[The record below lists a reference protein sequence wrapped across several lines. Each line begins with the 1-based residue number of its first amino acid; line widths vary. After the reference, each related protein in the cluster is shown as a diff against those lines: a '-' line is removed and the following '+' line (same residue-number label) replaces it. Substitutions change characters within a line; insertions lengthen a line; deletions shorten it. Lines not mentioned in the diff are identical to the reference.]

1 MSRTSLAAR
10 YPVALFFVLAYALSW
25 GLWLPIVLGYDG
37 ALREALFVAGIFGPA
52 LAGALMIVLQ
62 GGSLGGWLRS
72 IVRWRVSA
80 RWWVLALLIPAG
92 LIGTASAAYAL
103 LGHEVDVS
111 LLPGRLGGYLPALV
125 MTALLGGGQ
134 EEFGW
139 RGYVLP
145 RLEARFSPVTATL
158 ILGILWGLWHLPIVA
173 ADPEFQHGLDVAAL
187 LPVVALSLVSV
198 VGYAFLLTWLFNR
211 TGSVLVAILLHAGFN
226 TANELLAPLPP
237 EAVEG
242 AAYEVLSVTMTLT
255 LVAVVLALVALT
267 RGRLGWGAAVPERPT
282 ALA

>member
-1 MSRTSLAAR
+1 MISSGRTMERTSLAAR

-52 LAGALMIVLQ
+52 LAGALMVKMQ
-62 GGSLGGWLRS
+62 GESLGGWLRS
-72 IVRWRVSA
+72 IVRWRVRP
-80 RWWVLALLIPAG
+80 RWWALALLIPAA
-92 LIGTASAAYAL
+92 LISTASAAYAL

-111 LLPGRLGGYLPALV
+111 LLSGRLGGYLPALV

-139 RGYVLP
+139 RGYALP
-145 RLEARFSPVTATL
+145 RLEARHHPIAATL
-158 ILGILWGLWHLPIVA
+158 ILGVLWGLWHLPIVA

-187 LPVVALSLVSV
+187 VPVVALSLVSV

-211 TGSVLVAILLHAGFN
+211 SGSVLVAILLHAGFN
-226 TANELLAPLPP
+226 TANEFLVPLPP

-255 LVAVVLALVALT
+255 LVA
-267 RGRLGWGAAVPERPT
+267 AV
-282 ALA
+282 

>member
-1 MSRTSLAAR
+1 MTRTSLAAR
-10 YPVALFFVLAYALSW
+10 HPVGLYFVLAYALSW

-52 LAGALMIVLQ
+52 FAGALMIVLQ
-62 GGSLGGWLRS
+62 GKSLGGWLRS
-72 IVRWRVSA
+72 IVRWRVRL
-80 RWWVLALLIPAG
+80 RWWGLALVIPAV

-158 ILGILWGLWHLPIVA
+158 ILGVLWGLWHLPIIA

-226 TANELLAPLPP
+226 TANEFLVPLAP

-242 AAYEVLSVTMTLT
+242 AAYEVLSVTMTGT
-255 LVAVVLALVALT
+255 LVAAVLALIVLT
-267 RGRLGWGAAVPERPT
+267 RGRLGWGDVVPDRTAERV
-282 ALA
+282 